1 MNIHEYQA
9 KSIFGL
15 YDIPTPKGIVAT
27 TVKKAVANA
36 VKLGG
41 PVWVVK
47 AQIHAG
53 GRGLGGGVKL
63 AKSLEEVEK
72 LSTEILGMQLITHQT
87 DAKGKKVRKLYIE
100 DGADIKDELY
110 LSVVLDRK
118 LEMPLLMASTQG
130 GMDIET
136 VAEKTPEK
144 IITVPVDPSI
154 GFQGFHGR
162 QLAFGL
168 GITDKVEQKNIISF
182 ASKLYKLY
190 MENDAEMIEINP
202 LVKTS
207 SGEFLALDGKMGF
220 DNSALYR
227 QPNIEAMRDLSEEDK
242 DEIEAAKYGLSYVAL
257 DGEIG
262 CMVNGAGLAM
272 GTMDTINHMGGTPA
286 NFLDVGGSASAE
298 TVAKGF
304 EIILKNRKV
313 KAIFVNIFGGIVRCD
328 RIANGIIEATKI
340 TKVDVPVIV
349 RLDGTNATE
358 AAEILSKAKIANLIV
373 ADDLGDGAK
382 KAVKAAKAPKKA
394 KAKAKPKPKAKPK
407 TKPKTTTKKPVAK
420 KATTTKTTVAKKP
433 AAKKPAVKKTIAK
446 QEK

>member
-9 KSIFGL
+9 KQVFATYGV
-15 YDIPTPKGIVAT
+15 PTPKGIMAESVPA
-27 TVKKAVANA
+27 A
-36 VKLGG
+36 VKAAEQLGG

-63 AKSLEEVEK
+63 AKSIEEVRT
-72 LSTEILGMQLITHQT
+72 LSEEILGMTLVTHQT
-87 DAKGKKVRKLYIE
+87 TEAGKLVKKLYIE
-100 DGADIKDELY
+100 EGADIKAEYY

-118 LEMPLLMASTQG
+118 LEMPSIIASTEG
-130 GMDIET
+130 GMNIED
-136 VAEKTPEK
+136 VAENSPEK
-144 IITVPVDPSI
+144 IVTVAVDPAV

-168 GITDKVEQKNIISF
+168 GISDKTEQKNIISF
-182 ASKLYKLY
+182 AKKLFKLY
-190 MENDAEMIEINP
+190 MDKDAEMIEINP
-202 LVKTS
+202 LIRTGD
-207 SGEFLALDGKMGF
+207 GEFLALDGKMGF
-220 DNSALYR
+220 DNSALGR
-227 QPNIEAMRDLSEEDK
+227 HPDIEAMRDLSEEDA

-286 NFLDVGGSASAE
+286 NFLDVGGSANAE

-304 EIILKNRKV
+304 EIILKNQNV

-340 TKVDVPVIV
+340 TDVNVPVVV
-349 RLDGTNATE
+349 RLDGTNAPE
-358 AAEILSKAKIANLIV
+358 AAEILKNANISNLIV
-373 ADDLGDGAK
+373 GDDLGDGAA
-382 KAVKAAKAPKKA
+382 KAVAAAKGN
-394 KAKAKPKPKAKPK
+394 
-407 TKPKTTTKKPVAK
+407 
-420 KATTTKTTVAKKP
+420 
-433 AAKKPAVKKTIAK
+433 
-446 QEK
+446 